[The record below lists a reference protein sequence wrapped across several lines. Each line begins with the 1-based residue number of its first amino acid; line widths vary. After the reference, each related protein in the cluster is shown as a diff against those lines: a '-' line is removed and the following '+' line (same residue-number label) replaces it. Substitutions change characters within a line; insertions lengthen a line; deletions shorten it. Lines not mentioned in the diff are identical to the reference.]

1 MINQPD
7 NTQCDVNSTGY
18 CEKHGREYYKCQSN
32 TQELDEIFDKMG
44 YTNNTD
50 FRKHATRLITDWHN
64 KQVEEV
70 LGKLLREYELDTQ
83 SKWFSSSGGMVD
95 LASAIESE
103 RSKLQA
109 KGENQ

>member
-70 LGKLLREYELDTQ
+70 LDRLETHYWLNDDIDTFISPEVETFIEAERAKLKEV
-83 SKWFSSSGGMVD
+83 K
-95 LASAIESE
+95 
-103 RSKLQA
+103 
-109 KGENQ
+109 